1 MHTPVTAQITLPNLC
16 WFMFRGDS
24 AYMEAVVC
32 RVTTPQLKKLD
43 IGLFKQLTFSMPRFL
58 HL

>member
-1 MHTPVTAQITLPNLC
+1 MHTPVTAQITLPNFC

-32 RVTTPQLKKLD
+32 RVTTPQLKKL
-43 IGLFKQLTFSMPRFL
+43 TFSMPRFL
-58 HL
+58 QL